1 MNDQPPSLTN
11 RPVAVGIAPGDPR
24 GDRIRQIADRMGV
37 TLAKGAPVDGHTCI
51 GSTILPDPDA
61 TPPTLGSDADWYIEA
76 AFLRALEPR
85 HILFLCVAN
94 SARSQLGEGIA
105 RDLALRS
112 GPGGGPIPVKIS
124 SAGSVPTS
132 VRPQAIEILR
142 EIGIDISSHRSNG
155 VDDVERP
162 VDVVITLCAE
172 EVCPVWLEQS
182 VRVHWGLPDPAG
194 AGASQDEELQAFRD
208 TRDELRRRLG
218 VLFTGRAL

>member
-1 MNDQPPSLTN
+1 MHDQPSDLTN
-11 RPVAVGIAPGDPR
+11 RPVAVGVTPGDPR
-24 GDRIRQIADRMGV
+24 AERVLRIADRMGV
-37 TLAKGAPVDGHTCI
+37 TLTDGDPVAGHISI

-94 SARSQLGEGIA
+94 SARSQLGEGFA

-112 GPGGGPIPVKIS
+112 GPDGGPMPVKIS

-132 VRPQAIEILR
+132 VRPQATEVLR
-142 EIGIDISSHRSNG
+142 EIGIDISHHRSNG

-194 AGASQDEELQAFRD
+194 AGASGGEGLQVFGDSGAEMGR
-208 TRDELRRRLG
+208 G
-218 VLFTGRAL
+218 VGGD